1 MVLAMTLSAFSG
13 AAAFAE
19 ESAQSRTETGDG
31 TPESPRLTADSSAV
45 TDPVTGEMTITVSF
59 DKEWSDEGTIDIPDW
74 VKADDTW
81 ISEDSTSEDNGVIT
95 KVQVSIDAQT
105 NTTTYTRTV
114 YGTDGQQTTETV
126 ACTRDKEGRIT
137 GYSTLKTTTTSAT
150 TEDSAPPENAEINPN
165 GGWTSLDYE
174 PPEKPTP
181 ANEPVYDAD
190 GKILSGD
197 LVSEIYDD
205 EGKLTG
211 YTVITFENGKPV
223 AYSNPVFG
231 QYVATTTKVET
242 LPDGKQLITKS
253 RTNVISA
260 ESPTP
265 GSLDAFKKMLIDAGQ
280 LTKEQAAQLSDGMAL
295 TATQAAIWY
304 FGNSGSKFDEV
315 SSADKALINGIYR
328 YLIGMPGQEADINN
342 TLLTKD
348 DFAKDMSLTVSERN
362 GADAQA

>member
-1 MVLAMTLSAFSG
+1 MKLPTPWL
-13 AAAFAE
+13 
-19 ESAQSRTETGDG
+19 DG
-31 TPESPRLTADSSAV
+31 
-45 TDPVTGEMTITVSF
+45 
-59 DKEWSDEGTIDIPDW
+59 GTIDIPDW

-81 ISEDSTSEDNGVIT
+81 ISEDSTSEDNGIIT

-126 ACTRDKEGRIT
+126 AYTRDKEGRIT

-253 RTNVISA
+253 RTKVISA
-260 ESPTP
+260 ESR
-265 GSLDAFKKMLIDAGQ
+265 GS
-280 LTKEQAAQLSDGMAL
+280 SCSV
-295 TATQAAIWY
+295 
-304 FGNSGSKFDEV
+304 SGSERRL
-315 SSADKALINGIYR
+315 SAWMGKITGST
-328 YLIGMPGQEADINN
+328 DIDYSK
-342 TLLTKD
+342 TFRT
-348 DFAKDMSLTVSERN
+348 FSPRSATTAAAPRTPSAISITAVTS
-362 GADAQA
+362 